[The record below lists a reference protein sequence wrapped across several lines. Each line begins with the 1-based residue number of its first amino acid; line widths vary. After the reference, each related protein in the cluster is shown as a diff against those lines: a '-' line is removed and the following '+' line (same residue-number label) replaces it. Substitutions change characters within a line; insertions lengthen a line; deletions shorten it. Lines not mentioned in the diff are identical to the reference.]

1 MAEFT
6 EFAEALLDQIS
17 VEIDEEKEIAKLSEK
32 INDDPE
38 FPNQFTELEL
48 FSKEIF
54 PEMSRKVKEFTGF
67 TIKPDLRIEFPELK
81 EFKLLKGKKV
91 FATKHSRDFVDELFS
106 AVSDLDIKSIA
117 DLIEKDTEKFL
128 VYSTYAKSYISKI
141 STTYGDYLDSCVY
154 LNKFILSSYPKIIL
168 YKQGQ
173 PYNLRKEQVESGYKG
188 ALKMTLVEEIV
199 HSTQDNLQNENKN
212 AATNVNSINEELAKI
227 ILNLEVNAANSLY
240 DYLQLQTVPDD
251 FPIAK
256 RANLF
261 FMLNPDNFVVNV
273 LGPDVMTY
281 SHVEIDPKISEIVPE
296 LSDIYQRWLL
306 PIQAHHAAFSTM
318 EGIAEFAVQNI
329 LQDDDDFQNYLTTF
343 MGIDF
348 SSYKVRKNMGKELT
362 EKVFR
367 KFGKDAFRFLIEKPP
382 STRELKEPELY
393 LKRDLS
399 TGSKHMQ

>member
-1 MAEFT
+1 MAEFA

-32 INDDPE
+32 INDDPR
-38 FPNQFTELEL
+38 FPNQFTELES
-48 FSKEIF
+48 FSREIF
-54 PEMSRKVKEFTGF
+54 PNISKKVEDFTGF
-67 TIKPDLRIEFPELK
+67 IVKPDLRIEFPELK

-91 FATKHSRDFVDELFS
+91 FATKQSREFVDKLFS
-106 AVSDLDIKSIA
+106 SVSDLDIKGITE
-117 DLIEKDTEKFL
+117 LIEKDTEKFL

-141 STTYGDYLDSCVY
+141 STTYGDYLNSCIY
-154 LNKFILSSYPKIIL
+154 LNKFILSNYPKIIL

-173 PYNLRKEQVESGYKG
+173 PYDIRKEQVESGYKG
-188 ALKMTLVEEIV
+188 ALKMTMVEEIV
-199 HSTQDNLQNENKN
+199 HSTQDNLQEENKN
-212 AATNVNSINEELAKI
+212 AATNVNSINEELSRI
-227 ILNLEVNAANSLY
+227 ILNLEPNAANSLY
-240 DYLQLQTVPDD
+240 EYLQLQTVPDN

-306 PIQAHHAAFSTM
+306 PIQTHHAAFSTM

-343 MGIDF
+343 MGTDF

-362 EKVFR
+362 EKVYE
-367 KFGKDAFRFLIEKPP
+367 KFGKDAFRFLIENPP

-399 TGSKHMQ
+399 TGSEHM